1 MKRTSTAKHSSAS
14 HQSLHLPQLAGW
26 IFLCE
31 AVGIAGSLFTASSV
45 SSWYPTLQ
53 KPVFSPPNWIFGPV
67 WVTLYALMGIA
78 AYRISGLGTKRK
90 EVRNAIGLFLVNLFF
105 NAIWSPVF
113 FGARNIPLA
122 FIIIAAMWVSLIGVI
137 FRYQNLDKP
146 SAYLVLP
153 YFLWVSFAM
162 VLNYHLWLLNF

>member
-1 MKRTSTAKHSSAS
+1 MKPKKVKQKSVTYQPISI
-14 HQSLHLPQLAGW
+14 LLW
-26 IFLCE
+26 IILCE
-31 AVGIAGSLFTASSV
+31 AVGIAGSLFTASSI

-90 EVRNAIGLFLVNLFF
+90 EVRNAIGLFLVNLFL

-122 FIIIAAMWVSLIGVI
+122 FIIIAAMWVTLIGVVL
-137 FRYQNLDKP
+137 RYQDLDKT
-146 SAYLVLP
+146 SAYLMLP

>member
-1 MKRTSTAKHSSAS
+1 MKRTRTAKHPSVVRRPLRLDKLSS
-14 HQSLHLPQLAGW
+14 W
-26 IFLCE
+26 ILLCE
-31 AVGIAGSLFTASSV
+31 FVGIAGSLFTAASV
-45 SSWYPTLQ
+45 RSWYPTLQ

-90 EVRNAIGLFLVNLFF
+90 EVQNAIGLFLVNLFF

-113 FGARNIPLA
+113 FGARNILLA
-122 FIIIAAMWVSLIGVI
+122 FIIIAVMWVSLIGVI

-146 SAYLVLP
+146 SAYLMLP